1 MMTRG
6 VVVLVGRPNV
16 GKSSLFNALTREKT
30 AIVDATPGVTRD
42 FIQGSVAENEEKSF
56 VLMDT
61 GGYEVMEGEIKK
73 GDFDQEIVWEQ
84 TIRAVDRAD
93 LVLFLLDGKA
103 GCLRDDIT
111 LLHWLKKK
119 GVPFLPVVNKID
131 GIEQEVLAWE
141 FFQHGVVD
149 PYMISALHKRGL
161 GPLLDEISE
170 RVDGC
175 KKVKFEDTS
184 VSRIAIIGRPNA
196 GKSSILNRLVGE
208 ERMLVSEVP
217 GTTRD
222 AVDTEF
228 RYKEKPYVLVDTAG
242 IRRRPRISEHIES
255 ESVHRSL
262 RAIQRCDIVLL
273 VVDISIGV
281 SDQDMRLLNL
291 SLDRGKPVL
300 LVLNKWD
307 LIPEKKSKTLQEIT
321 EGIRSQ
327 ILKAHAK
334 LPIHVISCATNHR
347 VSALMEWVQKLEEQ
361 QNRKIPTS
369 RLNEILKKVVSTHSP
384 RLTHNYTS
392 QPKFFYM
399 TQVQSSPI
407 TFLLFCK
414 QADKLQKDYQRFLLR
429 KLQEELDLEWV
440 PVRLLFRSKERKPE
454 EVEAAS

>member
-1 MMTRG
+1 
-6 VVVLVGRPNV
+6 
-16 GKSSLFNALTREKT
+16 
-30 AIVDATPGVTRD
+30 
-42 FIQGSVAENEEKSF
+42 
-56 VLMDT
+56 
-61 GGYEVMEGEIKK
+61 
-73 GDFDQEIVWEQ
+73 
-84 TIRAVDRAD
+84 
-93 LVLFLLDGKA
+93 
-103 GCLRDDIT
+103 
-111 LLHWLKKK
+111 
-119 GVPFLPVVNKID
+119 
-131 GIEQEVLAWE
+131 
-141 FFQHGVVD
+141 
-149 PYMISALHKRGL
+149 
-161 GPLLDEISE
+161 
-170 RVDGC
+170 
-175 KKVKFEDTS
+175 
-184 VSRIAIIGRPNA
+184 
-196 GKSSILNRLVGE
+196 LVGE

-347 VSALMEWVQKLEEQ
+347 VSTLMEWVQKLEEQ